1 LGQLLTIDL
10 LEDKRQEI
18 VRKIKIAEKD
28 EEMCSKK
35 SAKSSKMI
43 AALKDARKEKVSNST
58 SNFTHISLSLTVLER
73 TV

>member
-28 EEMCSKK
+28 EEICSKK
-35 SAKSSKMI
+35 SSKSSKIM
-43 AALKDARKEKVSNST
+43 AALKDVKKEKVEDKEKVST
-58 SNFTHISLSLTVLER
+58 SPSNLSIIIKI
-73 TV
+73 